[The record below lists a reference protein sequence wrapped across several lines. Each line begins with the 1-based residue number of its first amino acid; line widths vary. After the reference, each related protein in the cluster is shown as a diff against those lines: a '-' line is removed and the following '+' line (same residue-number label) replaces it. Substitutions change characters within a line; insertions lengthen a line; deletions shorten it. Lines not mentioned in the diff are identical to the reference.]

1 MFLLLLLQ
9 QMKRKIAIFNLVL
22 MALVQFTIAYK
33 SFHAFSHHNHAEE
46 HKTEHALKFKAE
58 LTADHHEDCKV
69 CDFHFDF
76 FTAPQQFFL
85 KLHFPY
91 YHIAYTFNVVEGYA
105 NFPGSL
111 FSLRGPPALI

>member
-22 MALVQFTIAYK
+22 MALVQFTIAFK

-46 HKTEHALKFKAE
+46 HKTAHALKYKAE
-58 LTADHHEDCKV
+58 LTADNHEDCKV

-91 YHIAYTFNVVEGYA
+91 YHIAYTFNVVEGFA